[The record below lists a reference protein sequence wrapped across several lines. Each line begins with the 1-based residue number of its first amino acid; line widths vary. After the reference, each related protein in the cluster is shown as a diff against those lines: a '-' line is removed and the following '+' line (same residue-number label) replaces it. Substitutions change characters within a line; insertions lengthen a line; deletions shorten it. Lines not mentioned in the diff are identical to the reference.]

1 MNRVPD
7 AAPVTEAASRPG
19 SAQHPGATAFR
30 PGPEIEVPEPGRFP
44 TLGPMSHGPSLLN
57 VIDVEATCWD
67 GQPPPGS
74 VNEII
79 EIGLT
84 VVDVSAARRVSRH
97 RVLVR
102 PVRSKVSDFCTELT
116 GLTQA
121 EVERGVSFADACRIL
136 VEEYGAGERP
146 WASWGEYDRRQFAR
160 QSQADGVAYPFGY
173 PTERTHTNAKAVFTA
188 AHGLRRKPGMAQALR
203 MAGLPLEGRHHRGE
217 DDAWNIAALVLDLL
231 GRGAWP
237 VTAQVADV

>member
-1 MNRVPD
+1 MR
-7 AAPVTEAASRPG
+7 
-19 SAQHPGATAFR
+19 
-30 PGPEIEVPEPGRFP
+30 
-44 TLGPMSHGPSLLN
+44 HGPSLLN

-84 VVDVSAARRVSRH
+84 VVDLSAGSRLSRH

-102 PVRSKVSDFCTELT
+102 PARSAVSDFCTELT

-121 EVERGVSFADACRIL
+121 EVERGVTFAGACRIL

-160 QSQADGVAYPFGY
+160 QSRADGVAYPFGF
-173 PTERTHTNAKAVFTA
+173 PAERTHTNAKAVFTEA
-188 AHGLRRKPGMAQALR
+188 YGLRRKPGMDQALR
-203 MAGLPLEGRHHRGE
+203 IAGLPLEGRHHRAG
-217 DDAWNIAALVLDLL
+217 DDAWNIAALVLDLA

-237 VTAQVADV
+237 GAATTVRLTLPRDRPELDRRGSRGGP

>member
-1 MNRVPD
+1 MR
-7 AAPVTEAASRPG
+7 
-19 SAQHPGATAFR
+19 
-30 PGPEIEVPEPGRFP
+30 
-44 TLGPMSHGPSLLN
+44 HGPSLLN
-57 VIDVEATCWD
+57 VVDVEATCWD

-84 VVDVSAARRVSRH
+84 VVDLPAGRRSSRH
-97 RVLVR
+97 RILVR
-102 PVRSKVSDFCTELT
+102 PARSAVSGFCTQLT

-121 EVERGVSFADACRIL
+121 EVNRGATFAEACRIL

-160 QSQADGVAYPFGY
+160 QCRADAVACPFGY
-173 PTERTHTNAKAVFTA
+173 PTERTHTDAKAVFTEA
-188 AHGLRRKPGMAQALR
+188 YGLRRKPGMDQALR
-203 MAGLPLEGRHHRGE
+203 IAGLPLEGRHHRGE
-217 DDAWNIAALVLDLL
+217 DDAWNIAALVLDLS

-237 VTAQVADV
+237 AAATTVQVAPPPGGASGA